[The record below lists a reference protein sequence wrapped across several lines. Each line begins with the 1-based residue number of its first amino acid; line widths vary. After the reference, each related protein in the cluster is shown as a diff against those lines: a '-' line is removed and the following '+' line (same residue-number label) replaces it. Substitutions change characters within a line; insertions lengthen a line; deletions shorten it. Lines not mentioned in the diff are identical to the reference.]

1 MTPHPSVFV
10 WVGEATGKGLTPV
23 NVSHPLR
30 SSLCEWNHSQKAL
43 EGGKRVFQPSIP
55 NVHLH
60 LVNRSVLELFSTS
73 FGQTQSLFCLA
84 QTFVR
89 KIIQWGGMCFLPV
102 QCHHAVCAL
111 STAHA
116 ARSQRRNKCRLSFYM
131 VNHMQNRTVDLSAHL
146 RLKGSRNT
154 SRFSS

>member
-1 MTPHPSVFV
+1 M
-10 WVGEATGKGLTPV
+10 
-23 NVSHPLR
+23 R
-30 SSLCEWNHSQKAL
+30 SSLYERNHSQKAL

-89 KIIQWGGMCFLPV
+89 MNNSMGWYAF
-102 QCHHAVCAL
+102 
-111 STAHA
+111 S
-116 ARSQRRNKCRLSFYM
+116 ARSMPPRRMRLFYGTCNAFAM
-131 VNHMQNRTVDLSAHL
+131 EKQMQVVVLYEAGSVKVMITAKFPHFLTPQHAKVVVWIENSNRCQKSNLQ
-146 RLKGSRNT
+146 N
-154 SRFSS
+154 